1 MEKRLWKV
9 AFLGGPL
16 FFLSELRK
24 RFIETL
30 KLEKEDIIFPENS
43 QLFVARG
50 ACILSR
56 ENKKEFTLGELKEKI
71 AILDNKVFL
80 KQ

>member
-1 MEKRLWKV
+1 MWKKISGKV

-30 KLEKEDIIFPENS
+30 NLAAEDVIFPENS
-43 QLFVARG
+43 QIFVAQG
-50 ACILSR
+50 AGFLSQ
-56 ENKKEFTLGELKEKI
+56 ENSNTYSIDELEK
-71 AILDNKVFL
+71 NS
-80 KQ
+80 

>member
-1 MEKRLWKV
+1 MVKKITGKV

-30 KLEKEDIIFPENS
+30 NLAHEDIIFPKNS
-43 QLFVARG
+43 QLFVAQG
-50 ACILSR
+50 AGFLSE
-56 ENKKEFTLGELKEKI
+56 ENNNTYSLEELKKKI
-71 AILDNKVFL
+71 S
-80 KQ
+80 